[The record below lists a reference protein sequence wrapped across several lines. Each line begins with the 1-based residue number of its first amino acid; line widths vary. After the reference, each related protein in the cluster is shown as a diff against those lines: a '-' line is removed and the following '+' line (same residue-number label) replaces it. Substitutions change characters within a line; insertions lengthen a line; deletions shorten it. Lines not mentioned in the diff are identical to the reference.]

1 MDNALPV
8 TAGDGMVDNEAT
20 AAVSPPPVPASPV
33 APPPYQGSAWVDKL
47 FAELDDI
54 ADAPAG
60 AGAPAK
66 QPDMIDAAVLAREIE
81 IDAAAAREVA
91 EEQPVPGSVVEE
103 AAPSNVEALS
113 SEAAEP
119 PVHHTQYHAP
129 AEEVAPAAPQ
139 PADSEPAP
147 ERVLLR
153 SYESQ
158 GVNYHLY
165 EDGSIDAETSGG
177 TFRFASLEE
186 LRQFIEK
193 RSG

>member
-1 MDNALPV
+1 V
-8 TAGDGMVDNEAT
+8 TAGDGVVDNEAP
-20 AAVSPPPVPASPV
+20 ARVSPPPLPTPPV
-33 APPPYQGSAWVDKL
+33 APPPYHGSAWVDKL
-47 FAELDDI
+47 FAELEDI

-60 AGAPAK
+60 AGAPAR
-66 QPDMIDAAVLAREIE
+66 QPDLIDAANMAREIE
-81 IDAAAAREVA
+81 SDVVDARKEA
-91 EEQPVPGSVVEE
+91 EEESAASVVEE
-103 AAPSNVEALS
+103 AAPAPVEPPQA
-113 SEAAEP
+113 EAEEP
-119 PVHHTQYHAP
+119 PVHHAQEHAP
-129 AEEVAPAAPQ
+129 AEDVAAASPQ
-139 PADSEPAP
+139 PSDNESAP

>member
-1 MDNALPV
+1 M
-8 TAGDGMVDNEAT
+8 
-20 AAVSPPPVPASPV
+20 
-33 APPPYQGSAWVDKL
+33 
-47 FAELDDI
+47 
-54 ADAPAG
+54 
-60 AGAPAK
+60 
-66 QPDMIDAAVLAREIE
+66 AREIE
-81 IDAAAAREVA
+81 SDVVDARKEA
-91 EEQPVPGSVVEE
+91 EEESAASVVEE
-103 AAPSNVEALS
+103 AVPAPVEPPQA
-113 SEAAEP
+113 EAEEP
-119 PVHHTQYHAP
+119 PVYHAQEHAP
-129 AEEVAPAAPQ
+129 AEDVAAASPQ
-139 PADSEPAP
+139 PSDNEPAP